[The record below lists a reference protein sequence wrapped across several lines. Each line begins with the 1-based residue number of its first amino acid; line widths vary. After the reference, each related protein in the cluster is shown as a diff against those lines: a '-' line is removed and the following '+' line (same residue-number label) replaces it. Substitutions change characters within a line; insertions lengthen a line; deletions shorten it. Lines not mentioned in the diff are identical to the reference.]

1 MPPPDA
7 PPAAPIVV
15 ADSLD
20 GFDLLRPWLEGEFGL
35 AAAHTLEQAC
45 RLVTTE
51 TPLVLCGVHFDDG
64 RMYDLLTYLKGRPA
78 LAAVP
83 FLAVRLRPGELD
95 DAIYQSVKIAVTALG
110 GDGFLDLFRW
120 QSRHGE
126 QEGAFRLVDQV
137 RRLAT
142 GLPPEDTQQ

>member
-1 MPPPDA
+1 MPRPDA
-7 PPAAPIVV
+7 PLAPIVV
-15 ADSLD
+15 ADIPA
-20 GFDLLRPWLEGEFGL
+20 GFDLLRPWLEGEFQL
-35 AAAHTLEQAC
+35 VPAQTLEQAC
-45 RLVTTE
+45 RLVRTE

-64 RMYDLLTYLKGRPA
+64 RMYDLLTFMKGRPA

-110 GDGFLDLFRW
+110 GDGFVDLFRW
-120 QSRHGE
+120 QARHGE
-126 QEGAFRLVDQV
+126 QEGARRLVEQV

-142 GLPPEDTQQ
+142 GLPPQDSQH